1 MGVEKSRLAV
11 LCTTGLS
18 VDSEF
23 GEDDAAMPEPLPR
36 KLFDLIAKHW
46 GFRTLRPMQ
55 ERAVRAVLSGRD
67 SLVVMPTGG
76 GKSLCYQAPAAFRGG
91 ITVVVSPLIAL
102 MKDQVDSLV
111 RIGIPAVRLDSSLT
125 NSERDDA
132 EREIVEGRVP
142 LVFASPERLA
152 TDSFPRFLRSA
163 GGVRCV
169 AIDEAHCISQ
179 WGHDFRPE
187 YRQLGRL
194 REFFPEATVHAY
206 TATAT
211 EQVRDD
217 IVRQL
222 QLREPEV
229 LVGNFDR
236 PNLTYRILPRMD
248 VTRQTREVIE
258 RHAGQ
263 AGIVYCLRRK
273 DVEAVSAALNVAGV
287 RALAYHAGMDPNARK
302 DAQEAFRTEE
312 SPVIVATVA
321 FGMGIDRPDVRFVIH
336 AAMPKSIEHYQQET
350 GRAGRDGLP
359 AECVLLYS
367 GGDRITMRMILEKS
381 ATEAGADP
389 TFLTAAFTHLDDLDR
404 YCRGAICRH
413 RALVNY
419 FGQDYPKP
427 NCAGCDIC
435 LGDTTDIPDST
446 LIAQKILSCVARV
459 NQSFGVGHVVAVLR
473 GENTDAVRQRG
484 HDKLSTYGLLK
495 EAAKP
500 ALRDW
505 VHQLIGH
512 GVLAQVGDE
521 YPLLK
526 LNKASWEVMRGERQ
540 VRLIQLKGGGKRAGR
555 GEAPTGPAS
564 PTALGD
570 DESRLFERLRDIRRG
585 IAAME
590 GVPAYRVFDD
600 KTLVAIVRARPRTA
614 ADMRNVTGV
623 GEMKLQAYG
632 GKFLTAIREFLD
644 TNPPLPPPSPTAP
657 RASTSPNAASA
668 RKSAAFAL
676 FREGVPILDVMH
688 QIKVA
693 RSTAGDYLVQFI
705 EAERPADV
713 SDWVSD
719 EIYQE
724 VSAASQEVGAE
735 KLKPIFDALNGQ
747 VSYDDIRVVV
757 AHQNAKNG

>member
-1 MGVEKSRLAV
+1 MIGVRPERGTPA
-11 LCTTGLS
+11 TGLS
-18 VDSEF
+18 AAPPI
-23 GEDDAAMPEPLPR
+23 GEDDPEMSDPLPR
-36 KLFDLIAKHW
+36 QLLDLIAKHW
-46 GFRTLRPMQ
+46 GFRALRPMQ
-55 ERAVRAVLSGRD
+55 DRAVRAVLAGRD

-76 GKSLCYQAPAAFRGG
+76 GKSRCYQAPAASRGG

-152 TDSFPRFLRSA
+152 TDGFPRFLRSA
-163 GGVRCV
+163 GGVRSV

-248 VTRQTREVIE
+248 VTRQIREVID

-273 DVEAVSAALNVAGV
+273 DVEAVAAALNAAGV
-287 RALAYHAGMDPNARK
+287 RALAYHAGMEQHARK

-389 TFLTAAFTHLDDLDR
+389 TYLTAAFAHLDDLDR

-435 LGDTTDIPDST
+435 LGDTQDIPDST

-459 NQSFGVGHVVAVLR
+459 NQGFGVGHVVAVLR
-473 GENTDAVRQRG
+473 GENSEAVRSRG

-495 EAAKP
+495 DAAKP
-500 ALRDW
+500 AIRDW

-521 YPLLK
+521 YPVLK
-526 LNKASWEVMRGERQ
+526 LNKASWEVMRGERS
-540 VRLIQLKGGGKRAGR
+540 VRLIQLKGGGPRERPA
-555 GEAPTGPAS
+555 GPAA
-564 PTALGD
+564 PAALGD
-570 DESRLFERLRDIRRG
+570 DETRLFERLRDLRRG

-614 ADMRNVTGV
+614 ADLRTVTGV
-623 GEMKLQAYG
+623 GEVKLQAYG

-644 TNPPLPPPSPTAP
+644 ANPPLPPPAAAAP
-657 RASTSPNAASA
+657 RASAAPPAATA

-676 FREGVPILDVMH
+676 FREGLPIPDVMH
-688 QIKVA
+688 QVRVA

-713 SDWVSD
+713 SAWVSD
-719 EIYQE
+719 EVYQE
-724 VSAASQEVGAE
+724 VSAAVQEVGAE

-757 AHQNAKNG
+757 AHRRTRRG